1 MFTFTVLVVVLRAYA
16 FNKCIAMNPRCPR
29 DLNNSVFFF
38 CMGEAYN
45 AFDSLRSFI
54 KRECGSS
61 LKDSLLE
68 RGNYLMNLSLRAWG
82 KSFTLRGYCWEFSH
96 YYSGVWGSA
105 SALVPGALCVC
116 VLCFFCFKFSLFS
129 FRS

>member
-1 MFTFTVLVVVLRAYA
+1 
-16 FNKCIAMNPRCPR
+16 
-29 DLNNSVFFF
+29 
-38 CMGEAYN
+38 MGEAYN

-116 VLCFFCFKFSLFS
+116 VCVVLLLF
-129 FRS
+129 